1 MPELLILG
9 GTRFVGRQIA
19 VAAVSAGYR
28 VTLFNR
34 GKTDLGD
41 LTGRVRVVV
50 GDRDP
55 GVGEGLSGLASAV
68 DGGARWDAVVDA
80 CGYVPRLV
88 RASAE
93 LLRGACDRYV
103 FISTVSVYG
112 DLGVVGLHEGS
123 AVADT
128 AGVEDEEVVD
138 GRTYGPLK
146 VLCERV
152 VSDVFAGR
160 GVVVR
165 PGLIVGPGDYTD
177 RFTFWPARLACRGR
191 VFAPSD
197 SADHPV
203 QVIDVRD
210 LASFVFLLLTT
221 PLGGGSVRVYN
232 AVGESGVGFGVVGE
246 GGASLMDVI
255 ESSRRACAHLG
266 RSPAEVVFVEPRVLS
281 EAGILPWQ
289 DVPMWLG
296 EGGLMGG
303 GMCGMMRVD
312 GSLGRSVGLVCRG
325 LDETVL
331 DTLSWWLTRR
341 GRLGGADGAGGEKGE
356 GGVGGLAAGLSFERE
371 EALLGRDDAGV
382 VCRD

>member
-19 VAAVSAGYR
+19 AAAVNAGYR

-55 GVGEGLSGLASAV
+55 DVGEGLSGLASAV
-68 DGGARWDAVVDA
+68 ADGARWDAVVDA

-103 FISTVSVYG
+103 FISTVSVYA

-128 AGVEDEEVVD
+128 AGVEGEEVVD

-152 VSDVFAGR
+152 VSDVFGVR

-165 PGLIVGPGDYTD
+165 PGLVVGPGDYTD

-210 LASFVFLLLTT
+210 LASFVFSLLTT
-221 PLGGGSVRVYN
+221 PLGGGSVRVFN
-232 AVGESGVGFGVVGE
+232 AVGEAGGGLGRR
-246 GGASLMDVI
+246 GASLMDVI
-255 ESSRRACAHLG
+255 GSSLRACAHLG
-266 RSPAEVVFVEPRVLS
+266 RSPAEVVFVDPRVLS

-303 GMCGMMRVD
+303 DKCGMMRVD

-331 DTLSWWLTRR
+331 DTLAWWLTRE
-341 GRLGGADGAGGEKGE
+341 GRLGGPAEVGGEE
-356 GGVGGLAAGLSFERE
+356 GAGGLAAGLSFERE
-371 EALLGRDDAGV
+371 EALLGRVDAG
-382 VCRD
+382 RGEL